1 MFLPIKVKTD
11 YSLLESMITIPKLLL
26 FLKKYQ
32 IPVCGICDTNLF
44 GVMEFYDTMLQN
56 KIKPLIG
63 LEIKIENTIFY
74 LYARNYKGYQSL
86 LKLSSL
92 TENEEL
98 TLEYLKKSSDNLNV
112 VLPYNELKKY
122 SDYSMIINPLYIG
135 YTTEYEKNSALVETS
150 HIIFCP
156 DLKAFTKKDSEYL
169 AMLKA
174 ISYGESLKL
183 IENKNS
189 ERYSFEYYFKEE
201 ILEDETK
208 KFIDSCN
215 VEIPKKADYIPKY
228 REDSKEYL
236 VALAKKG
243 LQKRGK
249 DNVNYRNRLT
259 HELSVIKNMG
269 FADYFLIVYDYVK
282 FAKKNGILVGVGR
295 GSAVGSLVSYC
306 LGITDVDPLEYNLLF
321 ERFLNPERVTM
332 PDIDIDFEETRREE
346 VIEYVK
352 TKYGEKNV
360 ANIITFGTLKCKL
373 VLRSVGKSLEI
384 NPVVIDSFVNK
395 MDAKKTLK
403 ENLDDKDILYYV
415 NQNNEIKKMV
425 EISLKLEGL
434 KKHISTHAAGVVI
447 SSVPLESVIPIHY
460 NGNELLTGVTMN
472 YLEELGLLKMD
483 FLSIRNL
490 SIMSNVLELI
500 KENTNEVLNL
510 NKINLNDPKV
520 LQVFEDANTVG
531 IFQFESEGMK
541 NFLRKLK
548 PTKFLDLVSALAL
561 YRPGP
566 MENIDTYIK
575 RKEHKEPIEY
585 LHEDL
590 KEILEET
597 YGIIVYQEQI
607 MQILVKI
614 GGFSFAKSDI
624 IRRAMSKKKK
634 EIIENYKNE
643 FISGAIKKGYEVKLI
658 ETIYELILRFANYG
672 FNKSHSVSYALFGYQ
687 MAYLKVYYP
696 IYYLAN
702 LLNMNIVSIEK
713 TKEYLA
719 LAKKNNIVV
728 LAPDINESSLSYKI
742 DSNTLRMPFESIR
755 GLGREAANKIISS
768 RGNIP
773 YTDFFDFVKRT
784 YGRAITKKT
793 IESLID
799 ASCFDSFCE
808 NHNMLKK
815 NIQNALNYAVL
826 ASDLEED
833 YITKPNLEFDRCETN
848 EERRKLEYQTFGFY
862 VSNHPSSKYIEPNI
876 MKLEM
881 IEKFYNKHIEC
892 VVLVERIKE
901 LTTKNNERM
910 AFLTASDET
919 DVGNFVVFA
928 SVMKDMQDVKI
939 GDLIV
944 INGRIAKRFSE
955 YQINVNKIEKI
966 NGGIT

>member
-1 MFLPIKVKTD
+1 MFLPLKVKTD

-26 FLKKYQ
+26 FLKKYD
-32 IPVCGICDTNLF
+32 IPVCGICDTNMF

-56 KIKPLIG
+56 NIKPLLG
-63 LEIKIENTIFY
+63 LEVNISNTTLY
-74 LYARNYKGYQSL
+74 LYARNYFGYQAL
-86 LKLSSL
+86 LKLSSFS
-92 TENEEL
+92 ENGEIK
-98 TLEYLKKSSDNLNV
+98 LEYLKETSENLNV
-112 VLPYNELKKY
+112 ILPYEEIQKFSFFSFLQY
-122 SDYSMIINPLYIG
+122 LYVG
-135 YTTEYEKNSALVETS
+135 YTTEYEKNNALIETA
-150 HIIFCP
+150 HVVFCP
-156 DLKAFTKKDSEYL
+156 DLKGFAKKDGEYF

-174 ISYGESLKL
+174 ISYGESVKL
-183 IENKNS
+183 IAEDHA
-189 ERYSFEYYFKEE
+189 ERHTFEYFLKEE
-201 ILEDETK
+201 ITGDETNE
-208 KFIDSCN
+208 FVSSCH
-215 VEIPKKADYIPKY
+215 VEIPKKEDYIPKY
-228 REDSKEYL
+228 RDDSEEYL

-249 DNVNYRNRLT
+249 VEDQYIKRLE

-282 FAKKNGILVGVGR
+282 FAKQNGILVGVGR
-295 GSAVGSLVSYC
+295 GSAVGSLVSFC

-346 VIEYVK
+346 VIDYVK
-352 TKYGEKNV
+352 KRYGKKNV

-384 NPVVIDSFVNK
+384 NPVIIDSFVNL

-403 ENLDDKDILYYV
+403 ENLENPNVFYYV
-415 NQNNEIKKMV
+415 NQNQEIKKMV

-447 SSVPLESVIPIHY
+447 SSVPLETVIPIYY
-460 NGNELLTGVTMN
+460 NGEDLLTGITMS

-490 SIMSNVLELI
+490 SIMGNVLELI
-500 KENTNEVLNL
+500 KKNTKEVLNL
-510 NKINLNDPKV
+510 NKIDLNDPKV
-520 LQVFEDANTVG
+520 LQVFREANTVG

-541 NFLRKLK
+541 SFLRKLK
-548 PTKFLDLVSALAL
+548 PTKFLDLVSAIAL

-575 RKEHKEPIEY
+575 RKEGVEPISY

-590 KEILEET
+590 RGILEET

-614 GGFSFAKSDI
+614 GGFSFAEADI

-634 EIIENYKNE
+634 EVIENYREE
-643 FISGAIKKGYEVKLI
+643 FIKRAKAKGYEENLTK
-658 ETIYELILRFANYG
+658 TIYELILKFANYG

-702 LLNMNIVSIEK
+702 LLNMNIVSVEK

-719 LAKKNNIVV
+719 LAKKSNITV
-728 LAPDINESSLSYKI
+728 LPPDINDSELTYKI
-742 DSNTLRMPFESIR
+742 LPGALRMPFECIR
-755 GLGREAANKIISS
+755 GLGGEAAKEILSS
-768 RGNIP
+768 RGNTP
-773 YTDFFDFVKRT
+773 FTDFFDFVKRT
-784 YGRAITKKT
+784 SSRAITKKT
-793 IESLID
+793 LEALID
-799 ASCFDSFCE
+799 ATCFDAFCD

-833 YITKPNLEFDRCETN
+833 YVTKPNLEFEEKETN
-848 EERRKLEYQTFGFY
+848 EERRKKEYQIFGFY

-876 MKLEM
+876 MKLEH
-881 IEKFYNKHIEC
+881 IAAFYNKHIEC

-901 LTTKNNERM
+901 LTTKNKEQM

-919 DVGNFVVFA
+919 DTGNFVVFA
-928 SVMKDMQDVKI
+928 SVMKDMQNVTI
-939 GDLIV
+939 GDLVLIH
-944 INGRIAKRFSE
+944 GRIAKRFSE

-966 NGGIT
+966 GGLNE